1 MKKHAFVTAG
11 LLVVVVSGCT
21 PGGYGPYRGY
31 QSSPTTI
38 GERQH
43 RQRGNIREGAREGD
57 LTRREAER
65 LRQQQRDI
73 AEDRRDA
80 LQDDGSIGPK
90 ERRNIKR
97 RQRIWVRRSMTNV
110 TTSSVAD
117 TTGTGRPQP
126 AHGRAG
132 GV

>member
-21 PGGYGPYRGY
+21 AGGYGPYRGY

-38 GERQH
+38 GERQQ

-97 RQRIWVRRSMTNV
+97 RQRNLGEKIHDERHDEQRR
-110 TTSSVAD
+110 
-117 TTGTGRPQP
+117 
-126 AHGRAG
+126 
-132 GV
+132 